1 MATTATTTRRRDV
14 EAFER
19 LLWQW
24 FDAESN
30 VRAIREGNTPDWEA
44 EGTKEAEAA
53 ATQALEAVL
62 KAFEAEPDDA
72 SPKMQQPL
80 PPQNSRDNDFP

>member
-1 MATTATTTRRRDV
+1 MATTTRRRDV

-24 FDAESN
+24 FDAQNEIYF
-30 VRAIREGNTPDWEA
+30 VRTDPNQDHENLAEA
-44 EGTKEAEAA
+44 ESMASAA
-53 ATQALEAVL
+53 LDAVL

-72 SPKMQQPL
+72 RPQTQQPL
-80 PPQNSRDNDFP
+80 PPQNSRDSDFP

>member
-1 MATTATTTRRRDV
+1 MATTTRRREV

-44 EGTKEAEAA
+44 EGTKEAYTAS
-53 ATQALEAVL
+53 TQALEAVL

-72 SPKMQQPL
+72 SPTVQLPL
-80 PPQNSRDNDFP
+80 PQNSRDSDFP